1 MTSAEGQADGRS
13 CLTDSGNPSGP
24 NTNPSANTVSVPTRE
39 ELRARWTC
47 YCEMLGLVRPRVPG
61 SHTKAAVLC
70 PNRKRAGEGS
80 QWRVGD
86 VTEVLVPAM
95 VADPRDFP
103 DNVHRMWKLLGYR
116 PHITWALC
124 LKARSRPN
132 PLWGALAEDN
142 TKDKTIPKTILV
154 PEPWES
160 WAIRSDVVRGS
171 WGGWSGDKPTPDVFR
186 VRGVRGNL
194 TYTEVMKIIKS
205 M

>member
-1 MTSAEGQADGRS
+1 MAGDEHDGRS
-13 CLTDSGNPSGP
+13 ASPPATMPDATGP
-24 NTNPSANTVSVPTRE
+24 QVPTRG

-47 YCEMLGLVRPRVPG
+47 YCELLGLVRPRVPG

-70 PNRKRAGEGS
+70 PNRKKAGDGS
-80 QWRVGD
+80 QWRMGD
-86 VTEVLVPAM
+86 VTKVLVPAM
-95 VADPRDFP
+95 VTVPSDMP
-103 DNVHRMWKLLGYR
+103 DNVNKMWHMVRGKGF
-116 PHITWALC
+116 PAQVTWALC

-132 PLWGALAEDN
+132 PLWAQPDEEASKADARAVA
-142 TKDKTIPKTILV
+142 KTILI

-171 WGGWSGDKPTPDVFR
+171 WAGWQGEAAKPDVFR

-194 TYTEVMKIIKS
+194 NYTEALKIIKS

>member
-1 MTSAEGQADGRS
+1 MVAGDEHDGRS
-13 CLTDSGNPSGP
+13 ASPPATTPDATGP
-24 NTNPSANTVSVPTRE
+24 RVPTRG

-47 YCEMLGLVRPRVPG
+47 YCELLGLVRPKVPG

-70 PNRKRAGEGS
+70 PNRKKAGDGS
-80 QWRVGD
+80 LWRVGD

-95 VADPRDFP
+95 HCPHQDAPP
-103 DNVHRMWKLLGYR
+103 NVRGMWRAVLEAKRNPG
-116 PHITWALC
+116 IVTWALC

-132 PLWGALAEDN
+132 PLWAQPDEEASKADARAVA
-142 TKDKTIPKTILV
+142 KTILI

-171 WGGWSGDKPTPDVFR
+171 WAGWQGEAAKPDVFR

-194 TYTEVMKIIKS
+194 NYTEALKIIKG

>member
-1 MTSAEGQADGRS
+1 MKAAGDEHDGRS
-13 CLTDSGNPSGP
+13 ASPPATTSI
-24 NTNPSANTVSVPTRE
+24 VPTRD

-47 YCEMLGLVRPRVPG
+47 YCELLGLVRPKVPG

-70 PNRKRAGEGS
+70 PNRKRAGDGS
-80 QWRVGD
+80 AWRVGD
-86 VTEVLVPAM
+86 VTEILVPAM
-95 VADPRDFP
+95 PALPSEFP
-103 DNVHRMWKLLGYR
+103 TNVHNLWKLIAQSEH
-116 PHITWALC
+116 PFVTWALC

-132 PLWGALAEDN
+132 PLWAQPDEEASKADA
-142 TKDKTIPKTILV
+142 KAVAKTILV

-171 WGGWSGDKPTPDVFR
+171 WAGWSGEAAKPDVFR

-194 TYTEVMKIIKS
+194 NYTEALKIIKS